1 MEQSWRFCSV
11 SVAMT
16 VVALFLIFKKIN
28 CSGALYKV
36 VAPVSKASYG
46 IYLMHMFVLMAT
58 FSVVS
63 GWGLATPWTILLS
76 AGITFV
82 VCSVVAVA
90 ISKLPGGKYI
100 VG

>member
-11 SVAMT
+11 GVAMT
-16 VVALFLIFKKIN
+16 AVALFLIFKKIN
-28 CSGALYKV
+28 CTGKLYNI

-46 IYLMHMFVLMAT
+46 IYLMHMFVLLAA
-58 FSVVS
+58 FSTILS
-63 GWGLATPWTILLS
+63 LGLATPWTILLS
-76 AGITFV
+76 AAITFAIS
-82 VCSVVAVA
+82 SVAAVI